1 MSSTNRATP
10 DTGDSIGRN
19 AAFAFAGQMV
29 TSLATGALTLYLVRA
44 LGPKD
49 FGVLAIA
56 IGLGTIVL
64 LPGDFGISNS
74 TARFVAE
81 ERGNWPIV
89 GALVRHAIRL
99 KLAASALLSVAL
111 FLLAEPIASGYGSPG
126 LAPVLRAMAAVVF
139 FQSFMMMFAALFVAL
154 GRVSL
159 NLRIIST
166 EALIEAGAAATLVI
180 LGGGATG
187 AALGRAVGYA
197 VAALLGFV
205 LARRVIGSEA
215 LRRGEAPPGT
225 SKRIFG
231 YAGALVVIDGAYALL
246 APVGTLLLGAL
257 LNASAV
263 GVFAAPIRFITF
275 LHYPGL
281 SIAAG
286 IAPRLARSAKAEPD
300 VGALVSGLRW
310 IMLIQTVLVAP
321 TIVWAGPIAD
331 ILLGDGYGRSGDVL
345 AVLAPFT
352 FLSGFAPLVSLSV
365 NYLGEARRRVPIAV
379 GTLVLT
385 AVLDLILIPWVGLL
399 GAAIATD
406 IAYGFYVLG
415 HFWLC
420 KRLVDMP
427 LRPVARD
434 LLRCLVAAG
443 AMTAVMAAFG
453 TSDLGP
459 VAIILGG
466 AAGVI
471 TYVAALLITR
481 AVTVDELRAARGA
494 VARKLGRGRPA
505 AAA

>member
-1 MSSTNRATP
+1 
-10 DTGDSIGRN
+10 
-19 AAFAFAGQMV
+19 
-29 TSLATGALTLYLVRA
+29 
-44 LGPKD
+44 
-49 FGVLAIA
+49 
-56 IGLGTIVL
+56 
-64 LPGDFGISNS
+64 
-74 TARFVAE
+74 
-81 ERGNWPIV
+81 
-89 GALVRHAIRL
+89 
-99 KLAASALLSVAL
+99 
-111 FLLAEPIASGYGSPG
+111 
-126 LAPVLRAMAAVVF
+126 
-139 FQSFMMMFAALFVAL
+139 
-154 GRVSL
+154 
-159 NLRIIST
+159 
-166 EALIEAGAAATLVI
+166 
-180 LGGGATG
+180 
-187 AALGRAVGYA
+187 
-197 VAALLGFV
+197 V

-427 LRPVARD
+427 LRPVGRD

-459 VAIILGG
+459 LAIILGG
-466 AAGVI
+466 TAGVI

-505 AAA
+505 AAT